1 MWTSRTLHPVK
12 SREDTFKV
20 KRWIRSRR
28 WTNFIKKPN
37 GQQTDNV
44 RKNIIGVFNIFVLA
58 LRLKLL
64 AKKQI
69 F

>member
-12 SREDTFKV
+12 SREDTSKV
-20 KRWIRSRR
+20 KLWIRSRR
-28 WTNFIKKPN
+28 WTNFIEKPN

>member
-12 SREDTFKV
+12 SREDTSKV
-20 KRWIRSRR
+20 KLWIRSRR

>member
-12 SREDTFKV
+12 SREDTSKV
-20 KRWIRSRR
+20 KLWIRSRR

-44 RKNIIGVFNIFVLA
+44 RKNIIEVFNIFVLA